1 MQAPSTNST
10 TASLQAQREYQ
21 QAKNDYKQIVKT
33 ITNMEDI
40 KKENL
45 VVLTQI
51 KDLEP
56 TRRCFRLIGGV
67 LCERNI
73 EEATKGIRAHL
84 DNRINPSLASLKEKM
99 EEKERQMIQ
108 LEIRLGYSRKR
119 DAAPKQQEPMPV
131 NKKQGLLA

>member
-1 MQAPSTNST
+1 
-10 TASLQAQREYQ
+10 
-21 QAKNDYKQIVKT
+21 
-33 ITNMEDI
+33 MEDI